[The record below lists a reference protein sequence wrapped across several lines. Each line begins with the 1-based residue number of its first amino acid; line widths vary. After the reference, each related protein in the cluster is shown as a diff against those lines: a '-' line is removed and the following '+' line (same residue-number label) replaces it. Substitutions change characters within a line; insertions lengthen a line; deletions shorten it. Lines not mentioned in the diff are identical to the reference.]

1 MRMKCTSANAAVL
14 FSLQLVNS
22 SLWTMLGEPL
32 RDSRCVANEGLF
44 EGNQMRCLGKIISVL
59 ICNLLLNPAFAQ
71 TRVSAS
77 ELTKRHAAATALVA
91 CIRQDIS
98 KKSSAASS
106 ETSSLTVATAVEQTC
121 RSQIQDVE
129 RASRQQTGSGFDQAT
144 FEREWRAA
152 IAVAAQEV
160 LTGASAHSLDL
171 ESWLKKG
178 DVNRQFEQLLQANV
192 RTKRVAAQTCL
203 YSRINKAIGAA
214 QETAQAVAYMAIEA
228 CKQELDRLNHAS
240 CLQVTGNNCTIDL
253 AKANALQRHIN
264 EWGSAVTAAAASA
277 RGESQASR

>member
-1 MRMKCTSANAAVL
+1 
-14 FSLQLVNS
+14 
-22 SLWTMLGEPL
+22 
-32 RDSRCVANEGLF
+32 
-44 EGNQMRCLGKIISVL
+44 MRCLGNIISVF
-59 ICNLLLNPAFAQ
+59 ICSLLLNPAFAH

-77 ELTKRHAAATALVA
+77 ELTKRGAAATALIA

-106 ETSSLTVATAVEQTC
+106 ETSSLTLATAVEQTC
-121 RSQIQDVE
+121 RSQIQDLE
-129 RASRQQTGSGFDQAT
+129 RASRQQTGAGFDQGG

-171 ESWLKKG
+171 ESWLKSG
-178 DVNRQFEQLLQANV
+178 DANKQFEQLLQVNV
-192 RTKRVAAQTCL
+192 RTKRLAAQTCL
-203 YSRINKAIGAA
+203 YSKINKAIGAVQQSA
-214 QETAQAVAYMAIEA
+214 EAVAYMAIEA

-253 AKANALQRHIN
+253 TKANALQKHIN

-277 RGESQASR
+277 LGENRTSR